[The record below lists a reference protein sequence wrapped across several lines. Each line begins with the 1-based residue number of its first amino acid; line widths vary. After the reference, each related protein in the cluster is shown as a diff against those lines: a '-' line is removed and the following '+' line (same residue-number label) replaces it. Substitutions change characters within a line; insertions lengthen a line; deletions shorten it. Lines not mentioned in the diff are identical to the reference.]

1 MNALL
6 ENLAQ
11 AKSDDNDILQKA
23 LDENPTMKANDQLF
37 NFNLDLQAPQNQPKE
52 GGDVRINQQ

>member
-23 LDENPTMKANDQLF
+23 LNENPTMKANDQLF
-37 NFNLDLQAPQNQPKE
+37 NFNLDLQAPQN
-52 GGDVRINQQ
+52 